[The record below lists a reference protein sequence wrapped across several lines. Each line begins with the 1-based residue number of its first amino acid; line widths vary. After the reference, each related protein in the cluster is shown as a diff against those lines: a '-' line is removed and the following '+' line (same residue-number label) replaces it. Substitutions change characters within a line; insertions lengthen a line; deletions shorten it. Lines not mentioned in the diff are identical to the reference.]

1 MPDIF
6 DKAMDMV
13 LSGMGKAAVAAKAKK
28 HKKRDPAVEEEEH
41 DGPHVRMRD
50 PSVEAEEH
58 DGPSAPPSHDEL
70 KQLIDRPQLAMSDE
84 KDKDLEVQR

>member
-1 MPDIF
+1 
-6 DKAMDMV
+6 
-13 LSGMGKAAVAAKAKK
+13 
-28 HKKRDPAVEEEEH
+28 
-41 DGPHVRMRD
+41 MRD